1 MIDAMALIYR
11 AHFAFINNPR
21 TNTQGLNTSA
31 MLGFTNSLVEILQK
45 QAPSHII
52 VAFDMYEP
60 TFRQKLYPPYKAHRQ
75 AQPEDITTS
84 LPYIKNI
91 LHAFR
96 IPIVQKPSYE
106 ADDLIGTLAHQAA
119 KQNFQI
125 YMMTPDKDF
134 GQLVSKNTFLYKPAL
149 GSRPTTIWGVPE
161 VLEHWGISN
170 IAQVTD
176 IIGLSGDASD
186 NIPGIPN
193 IGQKTAQKLIAQ
205 FGTIEN
211 LLNNTH
217 QLTQRMQANLQKY
230 SKQALM
236 SKKLATICTKAPLT
250 FDPTTSQN
258 TGPIPKELLKIF
270 EELGFH
276 RLAQRILGTPTTP
289 NIPVQTSLFPTKEK
303 SQTTIQI
310 TPTIATLATTPHSY
324 HCLDTIAQ
332 CKELVKTL
340 HEQPSFS
347 FDTETTGLD
356 PQTAHLL
363 GISIAY
369 KPHEAYYIP
378 ITPTNTQ
385 QILNTLQPIFVNPHK
400 LKIAQNLKYDLRVLQ
415 QHSIKAHPPF
425 FDTMV
430 AHHLLFPQA
439 RHNLN
444 TMATDYLNYMP
455 INIEALIGK
464 KSPKQKNM
472 AQVPLAKL
480 VPYACEAADLAL
492 QLYKKMVIELAEKKL
507 DKLFYKVEMQVLP
520 ILANIEQ
527 TGVAIDTIALKAVA
541 NNLQKELNTL
551 VQNIYELAG
560 KTFNIDSPKQLGKI
574 LFEKLQIE
582 RKPTK
587 TKTNQYATGI
597 QILNKLI
604 NKHPIIAKIIDYR
617 EAKKLKTT
625 YVEALPNN
633 ISPIDGRI
641 HTSYHQINVITGR
654 LSASNPNLQNIP
666 IRTEKGRI
674 IRKTFV
680 AQHPDNYLLSA
691 DYSQIELRLMAHFS
705 KDQSMIK
712 AFKEKKDIHTATAT
726 KIFQIAEKNITT
738 AMRRK
743 AKMVNFGIIYGISPF
758 GLAQQL
764 KIPKKE
770 ASKII
775 NTYFKQFPGIKTYM
789 ETTIEKA
796 RTQGFVTTLLGR
808 KHTYANINSKNAHMR
823 GMAERAA
830 INMPIQG
837 TAAELIK
844 CAMIAIN
851 TWQQKENIP
860 AKMIMQVH
868 DELVFEAHTST
879 LPILK
884 KHIPLLMQQALPLSV
899 PIVVDIGI
907 GKNWLTAH

>member
-21 TNTQGLNTSA
+21 TNSQGLNTSA
-31 MLGFTNSLVEILQK
+31 MLGFTNSLVEILRKQK
-45 QAPSHII
+45 PSHII
-52 VAFDMYEP
+52 VAFDMHQP

-106 ADDLIGTLAHQAA
+106 ADDLIGTLAHQAS
-119 KQNFQI
+119 KQNYQI

-134 GQLVSKNTFLYKPAL
+134 GQLVSKNIFLYKPAL
-149 GSRPTTIWGVPE
+149 SNRPTTIWGEPE
-161 VLEHWGISN
+161 VLQHWGISN
-170 IAQVTD
+170 ITQITD
-176 IIGLSGDASD
+176 IIGLWGDASD
-186 NIPGIPN
+186 NIPGVPN
-193 IGQKTAQKLIAQ
+193 IGQKTAQKLIAE

-211 LLNNTH
+211 LLNNTD
-217 QLTQRMQANLQKY
+217 QLTQRMQTNLQKY

-250 FDPTTSQN
+250 FDPTTSQY

-270 EELGFH
+270 QELEFH

-289 NIPVQTSLFPTKEK
+289 HTPIQTSLFPTNEK

-310 TPTIATLATTPHSY
+310 TPSMGTLATTPHSY

-340 HEQPSFS
+340 HEQPTFS

-369 KPHEAYYIP
+369 KPYEAYYIP

-385 QILNTLQPIFVNPHK
+385 QVLDTLRPIFVHTQK

-415 QHSIKAHPPF
+415 QHSIKVHPPF

-439 RHNLN
+439 RHSLN
-444 TMATDYLNYMP
+444 AMAADYFNYMP
-455 INIEALIGK
+455 ISIETLIGK
-464 KSPKQKNM
+464 KGPKQKNM
-472 AQVPLAKL
+472 AQVPLAKQ
-480 VPYACEAADLAL
+480 VPYACEDADLTL
-492 QLYKKMVIELAEKKL
+492 QLYKKMEVELAEKNL
-507 DKLFYKVEMQVLP
+507 AKLFYKVEMQVLP

-527 TGVAIDTIALKAVA
+527 TGVAIDTKALKTIA
-541 NNLQKELNTL
+541 NNLQKELDTL
-551 VQNIYELAG
+551 VQNIHKQAKE
-560 KTFNIDSPKQLGKI
+560 TFNINSPKQLGKI

-582 RKPTK
+582 KTPTK

-597 QILNKLI
+597 QTLNKLT
-604 NKHPIIAKIIDYR
+604 NKHPIITKIINYR

-625 YVEALPNN
+625 YVDALPNN
-633 ISPIDGRI
+633 INPIDGRI
-641 HTSYHQINVITGR
+641 HTTYHQINVTTGR
-654 LSASNPNLQNIP
+654 LSSSNPNLQNIP
-666 IRTEKGRI
+666 IRTEKGRF
-674 IRKTFV
+674 IRKAFI
-680 AQHPDNYLLSA
+680 AQHPDNYLLAA

-705 KDQSMIK
+705 QDQNMIT

-726 KIFQIAEKNITT
+726 KIFQVAEKNVTT

-758 GLAQQL
+758 GLAQRL
-764 KIPKKE
+764 EIPRKE
-770 ASKII
+770 AKKII
-775 NTYFKQFPGIKTYM
+775 NTYFEQFPRIKTYI
-789 ETTIEKA
+789 EKTIEKA
-796 RTQGFVTTLLGR
+796 RKQGFVTTLLGR

-823 GMAERAA
+823 SRAERAA

-851 TWQQKENIP
+851 TWKQKENIP

-884 KHIPLLMQQALPLSV
+884 KNIPLLMQQALTLSV